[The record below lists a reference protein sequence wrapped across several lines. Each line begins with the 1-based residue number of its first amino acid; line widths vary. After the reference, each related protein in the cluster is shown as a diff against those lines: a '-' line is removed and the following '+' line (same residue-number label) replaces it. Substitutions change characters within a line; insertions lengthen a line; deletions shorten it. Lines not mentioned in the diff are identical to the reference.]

1 MVTSEVVVGLCSVSL
16 WCCNE
21 AKTLVVDF
29 HNCKKLPHRGGV
41 IAFSHEDSG
50 GSFWL
55 THIFME
61 IHFVGCTSLPS
72 QHVHAVGKTELL
84 TRSMFVPPATRLA
97 LLHHAVHYCI
107 YHLPSEKVGTVR
119 NEKDTRPLRNVNEI
133 VSF

>member
-21 AKTLVVDF
+21 TKTLVVDF

-55 THIFME
+55 TRFHGNSFCWLYKSP
-61 IHFVGCTSLPS
+61 FS
-72 QHVHAVGKTELL
+72 
-84 TRSMFVPPATRLA
+84 
-97 LLHHAVHYCI
+97 
-107 YHLPSEKVGTVR
+107 
-119 NEKDTRPLRNVNEI
+119 TRPRCW
-133 VSF
+133 

>member
-1 MVTSEVVVGLCSVSL
+1 MTSEVVVGLCSVSL

-29 HNCKKLPHRGGV
+29 HNCKKLPRRGGV

-55 THIFME
+55 THVFME

-97 LLHHAVHYCI
+97 IGSSASRGTLLH
-107 YHLPSEKVGTVR
+107 LPFAE
-119 NEKDTRPLRNVNEI
+119 
-133 VSF
+133 